1 MQIGEQYMVRPEC
14 SLPDRTVKKKNVR
27 GATIIE
33 KIPMKGTVVYVHPE
47 GRYATLEFEGVTG
60 NPRECFFPEQ
70 LTGENLVHKKKSR

>member
-14 SLPDRTVKKKNVR
+14 SLPDRTVKKKNAS
-27 GATIIE
+27 GATVIE
-33 KIPMKGTVVYVHPE
+33 KIPMRGTVVYVHPA

-70 LTGENLVHKKKSR
+70 LTRENLVHKKKSR

>member
-14 SLPDRTVKKKNVR
+14 SLPDRTVKRKTANGTTVV
-27 GATIIE
+27 E
-33 KIPMKGTVVYVHPE
+33 KIPMKGTVVFVHPA

-70 LTGENLVHKKKSR
+70 LTEKNRVYKKSR